1 MGSRQAGLGV
11 VQKEVACVQFD
22 TLEFGM
28 LIEAGSLQHV
38 KDLYLKLMGVKGYST
53 ISPLPLA
60 FQW

>member
-1 MGSRQAGLGV
+1 M

-28 LIEAGSLQHV
+28 LIEAGGLQHV